1 MLCLSR
7 KKNEV
12 IRIGHDITIT
22 VVSIRGDK
30 CRIAIEAPKHVVIHR
45 QEVYEAIKAAET
57 TTDSDCD

>member
-22 VVSIRGDK
+22 VVSIRGEK
-30 CRIAIEAPKHVVIHR
+30 CRLAIEAPKHVVIHR
-45 QEVYEAIKAAET
+45 QEVYDKIKAEHTA
-57 TTDSDCD
+57 TDSDCD